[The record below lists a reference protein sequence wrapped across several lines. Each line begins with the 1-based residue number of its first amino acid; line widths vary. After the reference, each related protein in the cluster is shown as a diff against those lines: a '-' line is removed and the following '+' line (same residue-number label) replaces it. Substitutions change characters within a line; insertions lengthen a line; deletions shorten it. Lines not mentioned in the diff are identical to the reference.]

1 MAGGKNMSKY
11 DRMVNLNRQA
21 SEAKVELA
29 KRTIWQMLEEGER
42 VSVPKLMART
52 ELSRG
57 FFYKNP
63 EVRRELDRAAEK
75 QAGFI
80 DPRRGILDL
89 AMDHEVERLRQQLRG
104 LQEENDALRK
114 ENEKLRKALNKRN
127 LNVIRNL

>member
-1 MAGGKNMSKY
+1 MSKY
-11 DRMVNLNRQA
+11 DRMITLNKQA

-63 EVRRELDRAAEK
+63 EVRRELDWATEK

-89 AMDHEVERLRQQLRG
+89 AMDHEVERLRQQLQT
-104 LQEENDALRK
+104 LQGENEALKK

-127 LNVIRNL
+127 LNVIWNL